1 MNKDKLT
8 LIVSLFALIFI
19 SFYLINNPNSYE
31 DLLRINIFTVLIVVT
46 LKTITLLLNSIFN
59 YQLLK
64 VFNVNL
70 NFFEALYI
78 SSVTFLGNFYLP
90 ARSGANFRLLYLNKV
105 HALKS
110 PSITSLFF
118 YFVFVTTLLSSFF
131 GIVSLIM
138 INQTNSFLFLAS
150 LIFLSLIL
158 FCSIYILQKKYKVQT
173 VSKNAFYTWVNKTKK
188 EWNIISSNPKMQFIL
203 IFITMLNYFLFAG
216 ELAIIFKFLFERT
229 PFFELFYFN
238 SLSIFSSLVSITPA
252 SIGIKEAMVLISTD
266 ILGLNLNSL
275 ISILVIERAV
285 SVVFSMIPLT
295 VLISNSL
302 KNKFN

>member
-1 MNKDKLT
+1 M
-8 LIVSLFALIFI
+8 
-19 SFYLINNPNSYE
+19 
-31 DLLRINIFTVLIVVT
+31 
-46 LKTITLLLNSIFN
+46 
-59 YQLLK
+59 
-64 VFNVNL
+64 
-70 NFFEALYI
+70 
-78 SSVTFLGNFYLP
+78 
-90 ARSGANFRLLYLNKV
+90 
-105 HALKS
+105 
-110 PSITSLFF
+110 
-118 YFVFVTTLLSSFF
+118 
-131 GIVSLIM
+131 
-138 INQTNSFLFLAS
+138 
-150 LIFLSLIL
+150 
-158 FCSIYILQKKYKVQT
+158 
-173 VSKNAFYTWVNKTKK
+173 NKTKK
-188 EWNIISSNPKMQFIL
+188 EWNIISSNPKMEYIL

-229 PFFELFYFN
+229 PFFEIFYFN